1 MIKKPNEIV
10 NDVTRIRILIAG
22 YPGIGKTT
30 LALSAPKPLHIDA
43 DFGATRVKPIHRK
56 DAIQPDNYQSLL
68 DDLIPENLVDYET
81 LVFDTGGAL
90 FDLMKPYLIKIDPKN
105 GKHDGSLSL
114 QGYGAAGREFKRLMD
129 MAYYQLKKNVVVIFH
144 AKEEKDGDST
154 RLRILVEGQT
164 KDNVWQP
171 MELGGFVEMQGNVRT
186 IGFSNCE
193 RYFAKGTH
201 GISGIRKIPELND
214 NTPNDFL
221 TRLFQEVQNN
231 IKKETEVFEARQA
244 EYEALMASFDFENT
258 DVNELMRQIS
268 TAKHILTS
276 EKELRAKFKEKVKKE
291 GWKFDKEAGK
301 YVLNNGE
308 SA

>member
-105 GKHDGSLSL
+105 GKRDGSLSL

-171 MELGGFVEMQGNVRT
+171 LELGGFVEMQGNVRT

>member
-1 MIKKPNEIV
+1 M
-10 NDVTRIRILIAG
+10 
-22 YPGIGKTT
+22 
-30 LALSAPKPLHIDA
+30 SAPKPLHIDA

-105 GKHDGSLSL
+105 GKRDGSLSL

>member
-10 NDVTRIRILIAG
+10 NDVTRIRLLIAG

-56 DAIQPDNYQSLL
+56 DTIQPESYQSLL
-68 DDLIPENLVDYET
+68 DDLTPDNLVDYET

-90 FDLMKPYLIKIDPKN
+90 FDLMKPHLIKLDPKN
-105 GKHDGSLSL
+105 GKRDGSLSL

-129 MAYYQLKKNVVVIFH
+129 MAYYQLKKHVVVIFH
-144 AKEEKDGDST
+144 AKEEKDGDNT

-171 MELGGFVEMQGNVRT
+171 MELGGFVEMQGNIRT

-214 NTPNDFL
+214 NVPNDFL
-221 TRLFQEVQNN
+221 TKLFQEVQDN
-231 IKKETEVFEARQA
+231 IERETEIFEARQA
-244 EYEALMASFDFENT
+244 EYEALMGSFDFENT
-258 DVNELMRQIS
+258 DINELMKQIA
-268 TAKHILTS
+268 TAKHVLTS

-291 GWKFDKEAGK
+291 GWTFDKEAGK
-301 YVLNNGE
+301 YVLNNRE

>member
-244 EYEALMASFDFENT
+244 EYEALMASFYFENT
-258 DVNELMRQIS
+258 DVTELMRQLS

>member
-10 NDVTRIRILIAG
+10 NDVTRIRLLIAG

-56 DAIQPDNYQSLL
+56 DAIQPESYQSLL
-68 DDLIPENLVDYET
+68 DDLTPDNLVDYET

-90 FDLMKPYLIKIDPKN
+90 FDLMKPHLIKLDPKN
-105 GKHDGSLSL
+105 GKRDGSLSL

-129 MAYYQLKKNVVVIFH
+129 MAYYQLKKHVVVIFH
-144 AKEEKDGDST
+144 AKEEKDGDNT

-171 MELGGFVEMQGNVRT
+171 MELGGFVEMQGNLRT

-201 GISGIRKIPELND
+201 GISGIRKIPELN
-214 NTPNDFL
+214 NNVPNDFL
-221 TRLFQEVQNN
+221 TKLFQEVQDN
-231 IKKETEVFEARQA
+231 IERETEIFEARQA
-244 EYEALMASFDFENT
+244 EYDALIGSFDFENT
-258 DVNELMRQIS
+258 DINELMKQIS
-268 TAKHILTS
+268 TAKHVLTS

-291 GWKFDKEAGK
+291 GWTFDKEAGK

-308 SA
+308 PA

>member
-105 GKHDGSLSL
+105 GKRDGSLSL

>member
-56 DAIQPDNYQSLL
+56 DAIQPENYQSLL

-105 GKHDGSLSL
+105 GKRDGSLSL

-258 DVNELMRQIS
+258 DINELMKQIS

-276 EKELRAKFKEKVKKE
+276 EKELRAKFKEKVNKE
-291 GWKFDKEAGK
+291 GWTFDKEAGK